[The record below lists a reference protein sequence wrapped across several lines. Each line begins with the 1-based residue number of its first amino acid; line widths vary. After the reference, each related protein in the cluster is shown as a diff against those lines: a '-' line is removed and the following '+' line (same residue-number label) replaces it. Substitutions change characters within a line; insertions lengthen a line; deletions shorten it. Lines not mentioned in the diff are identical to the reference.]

1 MALVAVVSLSFRAR
15 RVWAHVREQR
25 NELLLWGA
33 LAAAGLISTFLGYD
47 ISRGLSSWLIPFV
60 FIWAYCL
67 GRWGITDAE
76 QFLRSML
83 RGTALLATVMVIAR
97 WLNLNIWI
105 GDLPILTAF
114 HPGGRGNVLGVLSNG
129 LAIVLEAGAVGGIGL
144 LFAGKERRD
153 KIEGI
158 VIAALCIAAVFI
170 TMSRG
175 AMVGIAAGV
184 VAGGLL
190 FSPLAVIP
198 LAVAGIVGMLAS
210 PRIQRRVLSIVNVTT
225 DNSNIARLRIWEGT
239 WRMLKDHFWFGVGP
253 GNFSRVYPSYSI
265 PGYEMFRTPHSTY
278 LNLISGWGVVGGLLF
293 FGWIA
298 WVMIRNI
305 RRGLT
310 PLQKIMVMIL
320 VAFWTHV
327 LFDDLIALYA
337 AFLLGTLESSAQAED
352 SSPDREPARG
362 TVA

>member
-1 MALVAVVSLSFRAR
+1 MALVAIVSLSFRAR
-15 RVWAHVREQR
+15 TVWAQVRKQKH
-25 NELLLWGA
+25 ELILWGA
-33 LAAAGLISTFLGYD
+33 LAVAGLLSTFLGYD
-47 ISRGLSSWLIPFV
+47 VGRGLSSMLIPFV

-67 GRWGITDAE
+67 GRWGIADPE

-83 RGTALLATVMVIAR
+83 RGTALLAAIMVVAR
-97 WLNLNIWI
+97 WFNLNIQV
-105 GDLPILTAF
+105 GDLPILTGF
-114 HPGGRGNVLGVLSNG
+114 HPTGRGNVLGVQSNG

-144 LFAGKERRD
+144 LFAGKRRWD
-153 KIEGI
+153 KLEGI
-158 VIAALCIAAVFI
+158 MIAGLSIAAVFI

-184 VAGGLL
+184 IAGGLL
-190 FSPLAVIP
+190 FSPLAIIP
-198 LAVAGIVGMLAS
+198 LVVAGIVGVMAS
-210 PRIQRRVLSIVNVTT
+210 PRIQRRVLSIIDVT
-225 DNSNIARLRIWEGT
+225 DDRSNIARLRIWEGT
-239 WRMLKDHFWFGVGP
+239 WRMLKDHFWLGVGP

-265 PGYEMFRTPHSTY
+265 PGYEMYRTPHNTY
-278 LNLISGWGVVGGLLF
+278 LNLITGWGMLGGLLF

-305 RRGLT
+305 WRGLS

-337 AFLLGTLESSAQAED
+337 AFLLGTLESSAPAED
-352 SSPDREPARG
+352 PTQDGVQARG
-362 TVA
+362 TAA